1 MALVIGSQA
10 RAILWAQTRALANYY
25 FRRNRGAW
33 FFVSAVFV
41 LLWYAIWAFFAFGL
55 AIIAADPS
63 KLAVVRERLPGGLF
77 LVFCYWQIVPMIMV
91 STGLSLD
98 LSRLLVYPIPHSHLF
113 GIEVLLR
120 ITTAI
125 EMLLVCTG
133 LAVGLAM
140 NPRLPWWA
148 WLALIPFAVL
158 NLLLSAGLRDLF
170 ARLMTRKYFREALV
184 FLLVLL
190 AALPQVLV
198 VVDQPAWMG
207 QATQIFTTHWWPWSA
222 TAALASG
229 VGGATAAGLLIAFTA
244 LAWLFGQRQ
253 FERSL
258 RFDAAAAR
266 SAERSQA
273 KRGGV
278 AELLV
283 RVPNLMFRD
292 PMAALV
298 EKEIR
303 FLSRAPRFRLLFLM
317 GFSFGLLIWLPLT
330 MRGDPESVLRTN
342 YLTVVS
348 AYALMLL
355 GEVAFWNSFG
365 MDRGAAQTYFVTPVR
380 ISTVLAAKNFAS
392 ALFISLEIGMVA
404 FFCLLLRMPVTVAS
418 VAEALAVTGVTALF
432 LFSAGNMLAVRH
444 ARGVDPSQSWRTSN
458 VGKVQALLFLLYPV
472 VAAPVILAYG
482 ARYAFEDELAFWAV
496 LVLDVII
503 GAIVYSIALE
513 SAADTAF
520 GRKEQ
525 LVQEL
530 SASEGPVGG

>member
-1 MALVIGSQA
+1 MIGSQA

-25 FRRNRGAW
+25 FRRNRGVW
-33 FFVSAVFV
+33 FGLSALLV
-41 LLWYAIWAFFAFGL
+41 LLWYALWVLFAGGL
-55 AIIAADPS
+55 ALIAADPS
-63 KLAVVRERLPGGLF
+63 KLDVVSSRLPGGLL

-98 LSRLLVYPIPHSHLF
+98 LARLLVYPVPHAHLF

-125 EMLLVCTG
+125 EMMLVCTG
-133 LAVGLAM
+133 LAVGLAL
-140 NPRLPWWA
+140 NPRLPFWA
-148 WLALIPFAVL
+148 WLALPVFAVF
-158 NLLLSAGLRDLF
+158 NLLFSAGLRDLF

-184 FLLVLL
+184 FFLVLL

-198 VVDQPAWMG
+198 VADQPAWLG
-207 QATQIFTTHWWPWSA
+207 QATNIFTQQWWPWSA
-222 TAALASG
+222 TAAVSS
-229 VGGATAAGLLIAFTA
+229 GGAVPFAAALLIGWTA
-244 LAWLFGQRQ
+244 LAWLFGRWQ
-253 FERSL
+253 FDRSL

-266 SAERSQA
+266 SAERSRA
-273 KRGGV
+273 KRGGL
-278 AELLV
+278 AELLAKI
-283 RVPNLMFRD
+283 PNVLFRD

-317 GFSFGLLIWLPLT
+317 GFSFGLLIWLPVA
-330 MRGDPESVLRTN
+330 MRGDPESTLRTN

-355 GEVAFWNSFG
+355 GEVAFWNIFG
-365 MDRGAAQTYFVTPVR
+365 MDRAAAQTYFVTPIR

-418 VAEALAVTGVTALF
+418 VAEALTVTGVTAIF
-432 LFSAGNMLAVRH
+432 LFSAGNMLAVRN

-458 VGKVQALLFLLYPV
+458 VGKTQAVLFILYPI
-472 VAAPVILAYG
+472 VAAPAILAYG
-482 ARYAFEDELAFWAV
+482 ARYAFEDERAFWGV
-496 LVLDVII
+496 LLLDVII

-513 SAADTAF
+513 SAAGTAF
-520 GRKEQ
+520 ERKEE
-525 LVQEL
+525 LVQSL
-530 SASEGPVGG
+530 SATEGPVGG